1 MEPKIPYLEP
11 IVLDMEFV
19 HQFSTLSAMNI
30 QMILLLLTSVTHKV
44 GFVRS
49 PAHLNVF
56 LVRKLKLELL
66 FSGGK

>member
-1 MEPKIPYLEP
+1 MNPYLKP
-11 IVLDMEFV
+11 IILDMEFV

-49 PAHLNVF
+49 PAHLNVLF
-56 LVRKLKLELL
+56 VRILKLKLL